1 MSKCKITFNIGS
13 EKVVVEVDSTQF
25 PQNLEELKN
34 VLKSDKE
41 VWKEVKTKVRDAL
54 IKRKKAPTQ
63 NLEDLEKQSK
73 AIPTTTVE
81 SLRSKYPKAQFP
93 DGVNS
98 IPVLFVNKY
107 NTLKD
112 GQKWG
117 KFQNGDNEIF
127 IIDKGHINHLAN
139 YLTIRSILDNNG
151 ETQNKEVLSNLEA
164 CLNLVKDKF
173 KVKDVKELL
182 LSFLNNKNKY
192 RDSKLR
198 IGKQFVIDILED
210 SCSELLDTMG
220 FFRQSHPDP
229 IINTI
234 AHKLDIKKEKSFLDK
249 GDLHAILQANQ
260 LINFSSNKKFNEFFD
275 KPVKDI
281 KEQLKSEEID
291 ATDYT
296 LEYLK
301 SLFEDAND
309 DENAW
314 QILAEDLLARDRTL
328 VKSFLESSGN
338 NLVFSKNVT
347 LKTYGIGM
355 PELKSIAEP
364 QYYKGFYITTKYDS
378 TDTVKYYVTKQYP
391 LEDVS
396 ATEFNT
402 EQAAKQYISK
412 MKRTVSKNSFL
423 PLHFSDTFL
432 KDDPYRKIVK
442 NIGYVNERDIIT
454 VLDYDIK
461 APNGSSEIEDGF
473 IYGQSTVQDFSDY
486 IYGLKDGEGRI
497 FFLSDNRKFIEEN
510 IDSPEKMALF
520 VTEIKNRRNSTT
532 NKQLTEAHKKELL
545 ETVIPNIV
553 KAKRK
558 YYFVNSVKGSQAEL
572 VPFDDV
578 TEVEQYQ
585 KEDRSIP
592 TTKLW
597 RAISKS
603 FSSVIPVPINV
614 LTAEQMNSQFRQYSD
629 AKAFIKGGNIYIN
642 LANASPEDLMH
653 EYAHVLLAYLKNN
666 DQYREGYK
674 KLIEAVWKYGN
685 TNRRN
690 AIINSDAYKNSS
702 MEDKMEEFFVSEF
715 GRWVENDS
723 NLDLDKIFRGNP
735 VLEDNKKLFDS
746 RNQTKSIKEL
756 FSKSVKD
763 IFSNFNDNVSIL
775 LKENPSLMD
784 EQFQKSFTLSR
795 RQSDWIR
802 RRISN
807 EELIEDCK

>member
-1 MSKCKITFNIGS
+1 MAKCKITFNIGS
-13 EKVVVEVDSTQF
+13 EKVVIEVDSTQL

-34 VLKSDKE
+34 ILKNDKE
-41 VWKEVKTKVRDAL
+41 VWKNVKSKIRNAL
-54 IKRKKAPTQ
+54 INRKKASTQ
-63 NLEDLEKQSK
+63 NLEDLIKQSK
-73 AIPTTTVE
+73 AVPTTTVG
-81 SLRSKYPKAQFP
+81 SLRSRYPKAQFP
-93 DGVNS
+93 DGIDS
-98 IPVLFVNKY
+98 IPVLFVNTY

-117 KFQNGDNEIF
+117 KFQNGDEEIF
-127 IIDKGHINHLAN
+127 IIDKKHINYLAD

-151 ETQNKEVLSNLEA
+151 ETQNKEVLSNLEE

-182 LSFLNNKNKY
+182 LSFLHNKDKY

-198 IGKQFVIDILED
+198 IGKSFVIDILEE
-210 SCSELLDTMG
+210 SCNVLLDTMG
-220 FFRQSHPDP
+220 FFRQYHPDP
-229 IINTI
+229 VINSI
-234 AHKLDIKKEKSFLDK
+234 AHKLDIKGDNSFLDK

-260 LINFSSNKKFNEFFD
+260 LINFSSDKKFKEFFD
-275 KPVKDI
+275 KSVKDI
-281 KEQLKSEEID
+281 KEELKSGEID
-291 ATDYT
+291 ATNYT
-296 LEYLK
+296 LDNLK
-301 SLFEDAND
+301 SLFEDANND
-309 DENAW
+309 DNAW
-314 QILAEDLLARDRTL
+314 QILAESLLARDRTL
-328 VKSFLESSGN
+328 VKSFLKSSGD

-347 LKTYGIGM
+347 LRTYGIGM
-355 PELKSIAEP
+355 PELKNISEP
-364 QYYKGFYITTKYDS
+364 QYYKGCYITTKYDG
-378 TDTVKYYVTKQYP
+378 TDTVKYYVTNYYP
-391 LEDVS
+391 LESVS
-396 ATEFNT
+396 TVEFNT

-423 PLHFSDTFL
+423 PLHFTDTFI

-442 NIGYVNERDIIT
+442 NIGYVNEGQIIT

-461 APNGSSEIEDGF
+461 APNGSSEMEDGF
-473 IYGQSTVQDFSDY
+473 IYGQSIIQDFSEY
-486 IYGLKDGEGRI
+486 IYNLRDNQGKI
-497 FFLSDNRKFIEEN
+497 FFLSDNRDFIEKN
-510 IDSPEKMALF
+510 IDSPEKIALF
-520 VTEIKNRRNSTT
+520 ITEIKNRRNSTT
-532 NKQLTEAHKKELL
+532 DGQLTEAHKKELL
-545 ETVIPNIV
+545 EQVIPNIIN
-553 KAKRK
+553 AKRK
-558 YYFVNSVKGSQAEL
+558 YYFVNSVKGSQVEL
-572 VPFDDV
+572 IPFDNV

-597 RAISKS
+597 KAISDS
-603 FSSVIPVPINV
+603 FSSVIPVPINT
-614 LTAEQMNSQFRQYSD
+614 LTAEQMNSQFKQYSD

-653 EYAHVLLAYLKNN
+653 EYAHILLAYLKNN
-666 DQYREGYK
+666 DQYRESYK
-674 KLIEAVWKYGN
+674 KLIEAVWNYGN

-690 AIINSDAYKNSS
+690 DIISNYKDSS

-775 LKENPSLMD
+775 LRENPSLMD
-784 EQFQKSFTLSR
+784 EQFQESFTLSR

-802 RRISN
+802 RRIN
-807 EELIEDCK
+807 NKELKEDCKK